1 MVLGFQ
7 LLCVMV
13 NAFSPSPHF
22 EPFVRDF
29 LARHIEQNIRGIGIM
44 ALCECSPCACARY
57 SDRRVR
63 GP

>member
-13 NAFSPSPHF
+13 NAFSPSLNF

-29 LARHIEQNIRGIGIM
+29 LARHIEQNVRGIGIM
-44 ALCECSPCACARY
+44 ALCECSLCACTRY
-57 SDRRVR
+57 SERQVRV
-63 GP
+63 P